1 MEGEAIE
8 KKKSLDIKQAEITVK
23 KVWEIFFVNRKITL
37 LCDQGEADIELAA
50 ALPALEEAR
59 KAVREITNNQVAE
72 IR

>member
-1 MEGEAIE
+1 MLAEISEKTISAREMEGEAIE

-23 KVWEIFFVNRKITL
+23 K
-37 LCDQGEADIELAA
+37 GEADIELAA